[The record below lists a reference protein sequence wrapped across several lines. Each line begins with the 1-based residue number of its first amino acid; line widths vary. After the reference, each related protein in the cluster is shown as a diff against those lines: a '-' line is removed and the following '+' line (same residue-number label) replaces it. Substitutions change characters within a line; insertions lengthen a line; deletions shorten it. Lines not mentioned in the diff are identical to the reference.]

1 MTHSY
6 ADIAQWI
13 VGAFPVRSKRGDEL
27 SFPCPICDH
36 DSCYF
41 NIKKQ
46 LGYCHRASC
55 HTTFTF
61 DSLVDLIGY
70 GPELAGYIP
79 MMDKKEKPVTP
90 VVLPKGAVPI
100 INGTEVEA
108 LALRGVTYEM
118 IQKFNIHTN
127 KTHIIVP
134 IYEEGNLVQYNSRR
148 VNKDVRIGLWFSAL
162 GDGVKR
168 YTYAQGHPIT
178 NYFLGWEECR
188 LWERIVL
195 VENTFVSM
203 RLRYLNCTTNF
214 GSYLSDTHIN
224 KIIHSNIKHVTFLWD
239 ENTEISSQKAQR
251 KLKAFGIPSQVIH
264 IKGQPDEYSNDVIND
279 LING

>member
-27 SFPCPICDH
+27 SFPCPVCDH

-61 DSLVDLIGY
+61 DRLVDIIGY
-70 GPELAGYIP
+70 GPELAGYVP
-79 MMDKKEKPVTP
+79 MMYKKEKPVTP
-90 VVLPKGAVPI
+90 VVLPKGSVPI
-100 INGTEVEA
+100 ADNSREVDA
-108 LALRGVTYEM
+108 LGIRGVTWEL
-118 IQKFNIHTN
+118 IKAFNIHSSD
-127 KTHIIVP
+127 THIIVP
-134 IYEEGNLVQYNSRR
+134 IYEDGVLVQYNSRR

-162 GDGVKR
+162 EERVKR
-168 YTYAQGHPIT
+168 YTYAKGHPIT

-188 LWERIVL
+188 LWDNLVL
-195 VENTFVSM
+195 VENSFVSM
-203 RLRYLNCTTNF
+203 WLRDLNCTTNF
-214 GSYLSDTHIN
+214 GSHLSEIQIN
-224 KIIHSNIKHVTFLWD
+224 KIVHSNIKHVTFLWD
-239 ENTEISSQKAQR
+239 EGANAQR
-251 KLKAFGIPSQVIH
+251 AQRSLKKVGVPSKVIT
-264 IKGQPDEYSNDVIND
+264 IKGQPDNYTKAEIKE
-279 LING
+279 LIQ